1 MKLDATLAAADVVRP
16 LRELYR
22 REMHCQ
28 IIHDSWLGR
37 GWVDPYLLT
46 IDGATVGYGL
56 VGGIRAENKVIVI
69 EYFVL
74 SQARAAALPLF
85 RRMVEVSGAQEV
97 ETQSND
103 RLTTL
108 MLYDCVP
115 EIESRV
121 VLFEDKVTTHFTV
134 DGATFRKFDAA
145 RDAGRVLGRTADEPD
160 EWLIE
165 ADGEVVAAGGLLFHY
180 NPPYGDIYMEVA
192 EAHRRRG
199 YGSFLVQ
206 ELKRAAYEMGKIP
219 AARCNAENV
228 GSRATLQKAGMHPCG
243 RMLAGKIA
251 K

>member
-1 MKLDATLAAADVVRP
+1 MKLEATLAATDVVRP

-22 REMHCQ
+22 REMNCQ

-46 IDGATVGYGL
+46 IDAAVVGYAL
-56 VGGIRAENKVIVI
+56 VGGIRAENKVIII
-69 EYFVL
+69 EFFVL
-74 SQARAAALPLF
+74 PQVRGVALPLF
-85 RRMVEVSGAQEV
+85 RRMVEVSGAKEV

-108 MLYDCVP
+108 MLYDSVP
-115 EIESRV
+115 RIESDR
-121 VLFEDKVTTHFTV
+121 VLFHDAITTHLSV
-134 DGATFRKFDAA
+134 PGATFRKFDAA
-145 RDAGRVLGRTADEPD
+145 RDTGRVLGRTEDELD
-160 EWLIE
+160 EWLVE
-165 ADGEVVAAGGLLFHY
+165 VDGEIVAAGGLLFHY

-199 YGSFLVQ
+199 FGSFLVQ

-219 AARCNAENV
+219 AARCNAVNV
-228 GSRATLQKAGMHPCG
+228 ASRATLQKAGMHPCG

-251 K
+251 E